1 MSLILRIYLHT
12 NSLERNNESSF
23 LACCHADAAINPFNL
38 PKPEILPIYSY
49 SPYKDTLCDRERSE
63 NKLDLPLQLERAVR
77 PSARR
82 RGIWTVR
89 HLSMPKH
96 VPPPGRPAS

>member
-38 PKPEILPIYSY
+38 PKPEILPIYTVI
-49 SPYKDTLCDRERSE
+49 PPTKIRSVIA
-63 NKLDLPLQLERAVR
+63 NDPR
-77 PSARR
+77 
-82 RGIWTVR
+82 IN
-89 HLSMPKH
+89 
-96 VPPPGRPAS
+96 